1 MKFSRIKSAY
11 CFASIVAVALLLFA
25 GCTFYDNYDITLMPA
40 TANNDDDD
48 GKSSSSSKG
57 GDTIT
62 VIVVNP
68 SSDSKSSSSMGVPT
82 WTCGDSVMVRGGV
95 EYETVEIGG
104 VCITKKNLNYK
115 PSGKARSVCYD
126 NLEENCEKYGRLY
139 DYDAAKDACPEGW
152 RLLSA
157 DDLQRFLTSA
167 GGDPDQAG
175 THFKVPGAWQ
185 GDAKDGDDEIEFSA
199 LPGGYCEE
207 DEDEDS
213 GYYCDLEGSWGQWW
227 TSTEVQK
234 NITHVTLVL
243 AGDVNG
249 VQIDAKLENTE
260 FAYVR
265 CVWKKQ

>member
-1 MKFSRIKSAY
+1 MKFSRIKSVY

-40 TANNDDDD
+40 TASNDDNA
-48 GKSSSSSKG
+48 KSSSSKG

-265 CVWKKQ
+265 CAWKKQ

>member
-1 MKFSRIKSAY
+1 MKFSKIKSASK
-11 CFASIVAVALLLFA
+11 FASIAAIALMTLS
-25 GCTFYDNYDITLMPA
+25 GCTFYDNYDISLMPA
-40 TANNDDDD
+40 TANNGDDA
-48 GKSSSSSKG
+48 KSSSSKG

-115 PSGKARSVCYD
+115 PTGKAKSLCYD
-126 NLEENCEKYGRLY
+126 NLDENCEKYGRLY
-139 DYDAAKDACPEGW
+139 DYAAAKDACPEGW
-152 RLLSA
+152 RLLTE

-175 THFKVPGAWQ
+175 KHFKVAGAWK
-185 GDAKDGDDEIEFSA
+185 GDATDGDDEIEFGA
-199 LPGGYCEE
+199 LPGGLCEE

-213 GYYCDLEGSWGQWW
+213 GYYCDLEGYFGQWW
-227 TSTEVQK
+227 TSTDIQK
-234 NITHVTLVL
+234 DKTKKTLL
-243 AGDVNG
+243 LTGDVNG
-249 VQIDAKLENTE
+249 VQISSALAVEE

-265 CVWKKQ
+265 CAWKKQ